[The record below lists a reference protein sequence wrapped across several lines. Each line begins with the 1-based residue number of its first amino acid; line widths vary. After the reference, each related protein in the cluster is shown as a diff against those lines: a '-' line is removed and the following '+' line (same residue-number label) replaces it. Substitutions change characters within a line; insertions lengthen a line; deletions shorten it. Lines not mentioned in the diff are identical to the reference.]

1 MGKIHVL
8 DDLTANQIAAGEVI
22 ERPVS
27 AIKELVENALDAG
40 SRNITVEIKGG
51 GLELIR
57 VTDDGSGMSQED
69 LLLAVKRHATSK
81 LKTITD
87 LETLATL
94 GFRGEAL
101 PSIVSVAKVAITSRE
116 QGEEHAYR
124 LNIAGNEIMSIEPA
138 GAPVGTTIVIQDIF
152 YNTPARRKF
161 LRSAGYEAGLVHEL
175 IIQQALGNPD
185 VDFRLIND
193 GKEILNTRGVNQLED
208 LILLFYGRDVQNA
221 LVRIEGQASQAT
233 FWGYLTLPTYHR
245 ANRRAIHFFVNSRK
259 VLAKEIMN
267 ALENAY
273 ENTLPKGRFALAIF
287 NISFDSSLLDVNVHP
302 GKLEIRMRDQ
312 LFTSEFRDLIRNKIN
327 EQRRVPSYNLVPA
340 SPPTAAKPNSSAR
353 PLPIQK
359 SGPLPTQEIWK
370 EFYSWQPDMPKTDIV
385 RETPLSPNELVG
397 QAISDMKTIKREIER
412 NESYVVN
419 TQFLPPLRV
428 IGQLTQTFILAEGEE
443 GLYIIDQ
450 HVAHERVLFERLL
463 EEVERGGLASQV
475 LLAPRTLEL
484 TLLEEELL
492 IQHIVPLSDLG
503 LVIEHFGPRTYL
515 VRAVPSVVKEDP
527 AEFLMALIQCLEEKG
542 NKYGPSEIRRE
553 VLVTASCKGAIKA
566 GDKLSDEAINHLL
579 NDLSKCVN
587 PMTCP
592 HGRPI
597 IYKITHNDLLK
608 AFRRI

>member
-1 MGKIHVL
+1 VGKIHVL

>member
-1 MGKIHVL
+1 MGKIYVL

-40 SRNITVEIKGG
+40 SRSITVEIKGG
-51 GLELIR
+51 GLEQIR
-57 VTDDGSGMSQED
+57 VSDDGSGMSKED

-81 LKTITD
+81 LKTISD

-101 PSIVSVAKVAITSRE
+101 PSIVSVAKVEITSRE
-116 QGEEHAYR
+116 QGEEHGYR
-124 LNIAGNEIMSIEPA
+124 LNIAGNEIKSIEPA
-138 GAPVGTTIVIQDIF
+138 GVPVGTTIVIQDIF

-175 IIQQALGNPD
+175 VIQQALGNPD

-193 GKEILNTRGVNQLED
+193 DKEILNTRGVNQLED
-208 LILLFYGRDVQNA
+208 LILLFYGRDVQTA
-221 LVRIEGQASQAT
+221 LVRIEGQASQAS

-245 ANRRAIHFFVNSRK
+245 ANRRATHFFVNSRK

-273 ENTLPKGRFALAIF
+273 ENTLPKGRFPLAIF
-287 NISFDSSLLDVNVHP
+287 NITFDSSLLDVNVHP

-312 LFTSEFRDLIRNKIN
+312 LFTSEFRDLIKNKIN
-327 EQRRVPSYNLVPA
+327 EQRRVPSYSLVHD
-340 SPPTAAKPNSSAR
+340 SPPAAVKLNSSAR

-370 EFYSWQPDMPKTDIV
+370 EFYSWQPDMRKTDIV
-385 RETPLSPNELVG
+385 REAPLSPNELVG
-397 QAISDMKTIKREIER
+397 QAISDMKTTKREIER
-412 NESYVVN
+412 SDSYAVS

-428 IGQLTQTFILAEGEE
+428 IGQLAQTFILAEGDE

-492 IQHIVPLSDLG
+492 IQHIIPLSDLG
-503 LVIEHFGPRTYL
+503 LIIEHFGPRTYL
-515 VRAVPSVVKEDP
+515 VRSVPSVVKEDP
-527 AEFLMALIQCLEEKG
+527 AEFLMALIQGLEEKG

-553 VLVTASCKGAIKA
+553 VLVTASCKGAVKA
-566 GDKLSDEAINHLL
+566 GDKLSDEAINHLV
-579 NDLSKCVN
+579 NDLSNCVN

-597 IYKITHNDLLK
+597 VYKITHNDLLK